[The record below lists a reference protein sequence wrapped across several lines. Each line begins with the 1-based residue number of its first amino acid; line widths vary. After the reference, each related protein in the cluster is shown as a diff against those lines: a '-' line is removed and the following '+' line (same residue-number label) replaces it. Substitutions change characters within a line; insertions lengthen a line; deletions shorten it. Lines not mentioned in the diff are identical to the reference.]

1 MNFRIYANGVDVSQ
15 YVWRNS
21 LRIVEQ
27 LNNRANV
34 CDFSTLNYKIDQSEM
49 VYIYEGYETSAAV
62 TASATIPVVENYKRF
77 DQFAA
82 GDEIIVDPEGAW
94 REYVT
99 ILSIS
104 DTNKTITLTSNVTLA
119 KWTFIWRL
127 IFAGTV
133 ERNPDTQIWYSENFE
148 YKLTVVD
155 WTTMLNRKNVVDVFE
170 EMYWRE
176 IIGRMIYWFTA
187 TDSSIVLNNF
197 DSAWTES
204 GVARAMTNETTDLIE
219 GTASQSTGATG
230 AGTATRT
237 KTITSQ
243 DISDATD
250 IRLRSKIWAA
260 IWNKI
265 TSMKVRVGNDSSNYL
280 ERSSV
285 YVNTT
290 DEECRNYENFKI
302 DRATETGTVNLA
314 TIDWLQ
320 IEVVASASIAA
331 GWILFDEITA
341 TSWGFYLLNVIRGTR
356 KFDRINWNYDKA
368 SNLIEN
374 IAKKQSLF
382 RKVDYNRNISVFEA
396 NDTPAPFDIDDT
408 SQNYGDLSIK
418 ADTSML
424 RNRQVVR
431 GGEAP
436 STTLYPQI
444 FVADGSQ
451 TSFTLDYKPKDLAV
465 YVDTGGGYVAKT
477 LWIENLVDE
486 SSVQFV
492 YNFQEKVVRNG
503 SHATLSAGHKIKF
516 VYYPYQAVRVR
527 VSDPTSIATMKALAG
542 GDWIFDG
549 PVINDN
555 SITSFAEARKR
566 ARAEIDAYSN
576 PVISASFVTE
586 QGGLHAWQTINIVDA
601 SRSLSS
607 DFIIQ
612 KVVRESVSGAK
623 SVYKV
628 ECASTMFGLIEFF
641 QLLLKKTDRLES
653 DASEIV
659 DIVVNEDET
668 ITITFAA
675 VFTQSPDEFLAGSVR
690 KKIYDFTADSWTN
703 TASWVIGA
711 QKQWKAVFSA
721 NTNWSC
727 WFEASNY
734 NTWQSM
740 FLEVTSYTW
749 SSAWQYIQVDQNNLL
764 AAKWSTD
771 YNVYA
776 WIENLVADGLT
787 GWVGFSLVVQ
797 ELSSSGAVL
806 ATNTIVSARNTK
818 QDFKR
823 TNVLAFTTNASTTYF
838 NIVAKISESVG
849 KISVSRIVI
858 EENEVESVVNAGI
871 ASFSSAS

>member
-1 MNFRIYANGVDVSQ
+1 MNFRIYANDVDVSQ

-34 CDFSTLNYKIDQSEM
+34 CDFTTINYKIDQSEM

-62 TASATIPVVENYKRF
+62 TASAVIPVVEDYKRF

-94 REYVT
+94 RAYVV
-99 ILSIS
+99 IDSIS

-155 WTTMLNRKNVVDVFE
+155 RTTMLNRKNVVDVFE

-197 DSAWTES
+197 DAAWTES

-219 GTASQSTGATG
+219 GTAAQSTGATG

-265 TSMKVRVGNDSSNYL
+265 TTMKVRVGNDSSNYL

-341 TSWGFYLLNVIRGTR
+341 TSGGFYLLNVIRGPRT
-356 KFDRINWNYDKA
+356 FDRINWNYDKA

-436 STTLYPQI
+436 STTLYTQI

-465 YVDTGGGYVAKT
+465 SVDTWGGYAAKT
-477 LWIENLVDE
+477 LGIENLVDPT
-486 SSVQFV
+486 SVQFL

-527 VSDPTSIATMKALAG
+527 VSDPTSIATMQALAG
-542 GDWIFDG
+542 GDGIFDG

-607 DFIIQ
+607 DFLIQ
-612 KVVRESVSGAK
+612 KVVRESVSWAK

-628 ECASTMFGLIEFF
+628 ECASTMFWLIEFF

-675 VFTQSPDEFLAGSVR
+675 IFTQSPNEFLAGSVR
-690 KKIYDFTADSWTN
+690 KKVYDFIGNSWTAS
-703 TASWVIGA
+703 ASWLIGA
-711 QKQWKAVFSA
+711 EWQRKAVYTA

-727 WFEASNY
+727 GFGASNY
-734 NTWQSM
+734 NTAKSL
-740 FLEVTSYTW
+740 FLNVTSYTG
-749 SSAWQYIQVDQNNLL
+749 SSAWQYMLVQQHNLL
-764 AAKWSTD
+764 AAKASTD
-771 YNVYA
+771 YNAYA
-776 WIENLVADGLT
+776 WIENLVSDWLT

-797 ELSSSGAVL
+797 ELSSALAVL
-806 ATNTIVSARNTK
+806 ATNTIVSAWNTK

-838 NIVAKISESVG
+838 NIVAKISESTG
-849 KISVSRIVI
+849 KVSLSNIVI
-858 EENEVESVVNAGI
+858 EENEVESVVNAGV